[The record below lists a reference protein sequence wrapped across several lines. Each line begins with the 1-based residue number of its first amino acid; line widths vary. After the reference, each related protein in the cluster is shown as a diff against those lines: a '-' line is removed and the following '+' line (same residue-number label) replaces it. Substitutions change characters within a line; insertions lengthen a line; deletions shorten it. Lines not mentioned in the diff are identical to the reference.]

1 MFILLGFICFLVI
14 IGAMAMVAISINDF
28 AKKMEDFRQILETRY
43 VLEPIIK
50 VKAKQKKAKAAE
62 SASPLEALLKQTQ
75 DSLTK
80 NS

>member
-1 MFILLGFICFLVI
+1 MLILLGFICLIVMLL
-14 IGAMAMVAISINDF
+14 AMAMVAISINDF
-28 AKKMEDFRQILETRY
+28 AKKMDEFREILDTRY
-43 VLEPIIK
+43 VLEPVVQ

-62 SASPLEALLKQTQ
+62 SASPLETLLKQTQ